1 MTPSVRPLQ
10 WSPLLAT
17 GIASVDEQHQRL
29 LGIFNQAAAAQAA
42 GQSREQA
49 MSLVESLFDYT
60 RYHFLEEAQLMRKWA
75 VDAAHRATHLQAHE
89 RFIAFLEQVRGLA
102 DSHPA
107 EFTVD
112 LLAFLAQWL
121 LHHIMGLDASMAREI
136 RARQG
141 ASASPPPHDADDVAA
156 QQYLVDV
163 MGQLTDALGQR
174 TFDLLDQRQRLL
186 EQRQKLLDLQDLYR
200 ALLRSADVL
209 IHSRSEA
216 EMLDSLC
223 GTLTRDTPF
232 HTAWI
237 GRPEASQVFD
247 ILALAG
253 TGGQQVREAPPRLD
267 GADASLM
274 VVRAWNTRQVVV
286 CNDTQADPALR
297 PWHEGLGAHGWASL
311 LAAPVER
318 AQRTWA
324 ILTFVSARPGAFD
337 ESTVALCTRIANLLG
352 HGLDELDRKSAL
364 QDLRDA
370 ESRRARS
377 DALTGLPNR
386 LALDEYLPGALAR
399 AGRRGEVVAVGVL
412 DLDDFKPVNDRFGHA
427 VGDVLLQQ
435 LADALRPRLRRSDF
449 LARVGGDELVV
460 VFEDL
465 DPEHHAEQLGA
476 ALERLHGAV
485 QAEFDLGDG
494 RSAQVG
500 MTMGLALYPRDATE
514 PDILL
519 RLADAAMYANKIHKL
534 DRARWW
540 RIGNAGDAGDERA
553 REESFEPFGEHASS
567 LLESLDAQILD
578 DVARAFAPAFYEELC
593 KRAEQAR
600 ILRCLG
606 DSEFEHL
613 KQLQS
618 AHLRFLLQPGT
629 TREQIVDKAQRL
641 GFVHALIGLS
651 GTAMAES
658 FGLYEDLLRANL
670 ERALISSRQRYRIL
684 RLASARLR
692 LDVQTQLAAI
702 DQTRAAYFAL
712 LESHAPAATCWAD
725 ALPAMLRSLSE
736 LPGIRHAILFRPDEH
751 GLLHDEAGAGAGY
764 EQIARELAQQGLY
777 PSLVATPGT
786 QRTPIPVAWF
796 SRQTQVVDAYLL
808 DERLERWHAM
818 ARAAGWR
825 SAAAIPIA
833 SSDSTDSVLMLFGAY
848 PHQFSAKW
856 ARSWLELLRNRLD
869 AQFAAS
875 LRGRDLVDASKVRGF
890 RELLY
895 AHRLQMW
902 VQPIVDLHSGATVK
916 VEALARLIDAD
927 GTVVMP
933 AQFMPAFGE
942 QEFNALFLQG
952 LEQALEHL
960 HRWREAGLDL
970 GVTVNLSPSTLAHP
984 DCAGWIE
991 QALRRAQVAPGHLT
1005 LEILESEDLD
1015 RSSSDQALYA
1025 IEALGVRLALDDL
1038 GAGYGSLRRLA
1049 ALPIDTVKIDQSL
1062 IRELPNDPVKIIRLL
1077 AALVRISQQFAH
1089 ATVVEGLE
1097 HPGYCEAARLLGARL
1112 GQGFALARPMPAADL
1127 AQWIRDTPQAPP
1139 SSAELQT
1146 WTGALAYH
1154 WVAMH
1159 DVLHPRHPGPLHA
1172 CPLTRFLQAQAVQ
1185 DPRALRWHDQVHH
1198 SPYTAQIEVASDSL
1212 LQWISERVARG
1223 AGSSVPGG

>member
-1 MTPSVRPLQ
+1 M
-10 WSPLLAT
+10 LAT
-17 GIASVDEQHQRL
+17 GIAAVDEQHQRL
-29 LGIFNQAAAAQAA
+29 LCIFNEAAAAQA
-42 GQSREQA
+42 GGVGREQA
-49 MSLVESLFDYT
+49 ASLVESLFDYT
-60 RYHFLEEAQLMRKWA
+60 GQHFREEAQLMRKWA
-75 VDAAHRATHLQAHE
+75 LDASHRATHLQAHE
-89 RFIAFLEQVRGLA
+89 RFNAFLEQMRRLA

-107 EFTVD
+107 EFTID

-121 LHHIMGLDASMAREI
+121 LHHIMGLDQTMAREV

-141 ASASPPPHDADDVAA
+141 ASATPPHVAEPEDAAA
-156 QQYLVDV
+156 QHYLVGIMD
-163 MGQLTDALGQR
+163 QLTDTLGQR
-174 TFDLLDQRQRLL
+174 TFDLLNQQQMLL

-216 EMLDSLC
+216 EMLGSLC

-232 HTAWI
+232 HTTWI
-237 GRPEASQVFD
+237 GRPVASQVFD

-253 TGGQQVREAPPRLD
+253 SGAQRGREAPPRLD
-267 GADASLM
+267 ADDATSIM
-274 VVRAWNTRQVVV
+274 VMRAWTAQQVVV
-286 CNDTQADPALR
+286 CNDTTSDPGLLPR
-297 PWHEGLGAHGWASL
+297 HEGFGAHGWASL

-324 ILTFVSARPGAFD
+324 ILAFVSARPGAFD

-352 HGLDELDRKSAL
+352 YGLDELDRKSAL

-377 DALTGLPNR
+377 DTLTGLPNR

-427 VGDVLLQQ
+427 VGDMLLRQ
-435 LADALRPRLRRSDF
+435 LADALRLRLRRSDF

-460 VFEDL
+460 VFEGL
-465 DPEHHAEQLGA
+465 DPEHHAEQLGT
-476 ALERLHGAV
+476 ALERLQGAV
-485 QAEFDLGDG
+485 QAAFDLGND

-519 RLADAAMYANKIHKL
+519 RLADTAMYANKIHKV
-534 DRARWW
+534 DRERWW
-540 RIGNAGDAGDERA
+540 LVSGARGAGDEHA
-553 REESFEPFGEHASS
+553 REEPFELFGEHAAS
-567 LLESLDAQILD
+567 LLESLDAHVMD
-578 DVARAFAPAFYEELC
+578 DVARAFALAFYEELC
-593 KRAEQAR
+593 KHAEHAR
-600 ILRCLG
+600 ILRCLAE
-606 DSEFEHL
+606 SEFEHL
-613 KQLQS
+613 KQEQS
-618 AHLRFLLQPGT
+618 VHLRFLLQPGT
-629 TREQIVDKAQRL
+629 TREQIIDKAQRL

-651 GTAMAES
+651 SMAIAES

-670 ERALISSRQRYRIL
+670 ETALISSRQRYRIM

-692 LDVQTQLAAI
+692 LDVQTQLAVI
-702 DQTRAAYFAL
+702 DQTRATYFAL
-712 LESHAPAATCWAD
+712 LESHEPAATGWAD

-751 GLLHDEAGAGAGY
+751 GLLHDVAGAGAGY
-764 EQIARELAQQGLY
+764 EHVARELAQQGLY
-777 PSLVATPGT
+777 PSLGATPGAK
-786 QRTPIPVAWF
+786 RTPIPVAWF
-796 SRQTQVVDAYLL
+796 SRQTQVVDAYVL
-808 DERLERWHAM
+808 DERLVRWHAM

-833 SSDSTDSVLMLFGAY
+833 SSDSTDSVLILFGAY

-856 ARSWLELLRNRLD
+856 TRSWLELLRNRLD

-875 LRGRDLVDASKVRGF
+875 LRGHDLVDTSKVRGF

-895 AHRLQMW
+895 SNRLQMW

-927 GTVVMP
+927 GEVVMP
-933 AQFMPAFGE
+933 GQFMPAFGE
-942 QEFNALFLQG
+942 QELNALFLQG

-960 HRWREAGLDL
+960 HSWREAGLDL
-970 GVTVNLSPSTLAHP
+970 GITVNLSPSTLAHP

-991 QALRRAQVAPGHLT
+991 QALRRAQVAPCHLA

-1015 RSSSDQALYA
+1015 RSSSDQALCA

-1077 AALVRISQQFAH
+1077 PDGHPNSPTFGHLNSPTLV
-1089 ATVVEGLE
+1089 T
-1097 HPGYCEAARLLGARL
+1097 AR
-1112 GQGFALARPMPAADL
+1112 
-1127 AQWIRDTPQAPP
+1127 
-1139 SSAELQT
+1139 
-1146 WTGALAYH
+1146 
-1154 WVAMH
+1154 
-1159 DVLHPRHPGPLHA
+1159 
-1172 CPLTRFLQAQAVQ
+1172 
-1185 DPRALRWHDQVHH
+1185 
-1198 SPYTAQIEVASDSL
+1198 
-1212 LQWISERVARG
+1212 
-1223 AGSSVPGG
+1223 